1 MQRLDIATSVESISN
16 VQQQRSLVNRAIQI
30 ALERVYQFTDWPYYL
45 QWGSIRTTATYTT
58 GAAKVT
64 NGSKTVTGVDT
75 VWTSAMIGRKFRHSD
90 EAAYYRI
97 TAVGGDTSL
106 TIDNEYQGTTD
117 VVGSSYTIYKDEY
130 RLASDMD
137 KNKTAIQI
145 QNRVPMVDLPPGEFD
160 KQMPVPQSY
169 ADPIYQVQSGTKL
182 DTYTTG
188 TVTCSGTT
196 ITGIGT
202 AWSSVEGLGRMSRII
217 IGSNAYT
224 VKSVNSDTS
233 ITTYEAL
240 TAISVGTTYVI
251 ELRNVIVQLYQ
262 IPDAARMLYYRY
274 YRIPEIMA
282 NDYDNP
288 DMPSHWDWVL
298 IYGALSMTFLQK
310 GDVTKGTEWCQ
321 QEFEKGLALMKNK
334 VGSFVANRI
343 YKKQCVDKAGSRPG
357 VGLERSSFDRRYS
370 S

>member
-160 KQMPVPQSY
+160 KQMPVP
-169 ADPIYQVQSGTKL
+169 
-182 DTYTTG
+182 
-188 TVTCSGTT
+188 
-196 ITGIGT
+196 
-202 AWSSVEGLGRMSRII
+202 
-217 IGSNAYT
+217 
-224 VKSVNSDTS
+224 
-233 ITTYEAL
+233 
-240 TAISVGTTYVI
+240 
-251 ELRNVIVQLYQ
+251 
-262 IPDAARMLYYRY
+262 
-274 YRIPEIMA
+274 
-282 NDYDNP
+282 
-288 DMPSHWDWVL
+288 
-298 IYGALSMTFLQK
+298 
-310 GDVTKGTEWCQ
+310 
-321 QEFEKGLALMKNK
+321 
-334 VGSFVANRI
+334 
-343 YKKQCVDKAGSRPG
+343 
-357 VGLERSSFDRRYS
+357 
-370 S
+370 